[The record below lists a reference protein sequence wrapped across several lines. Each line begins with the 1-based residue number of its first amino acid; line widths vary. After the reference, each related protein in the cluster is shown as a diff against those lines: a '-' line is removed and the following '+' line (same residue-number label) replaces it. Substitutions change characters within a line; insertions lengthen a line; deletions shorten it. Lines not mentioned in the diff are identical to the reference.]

1 MKKTMLIFLMLWLG
15 FMWNT
20 SFANKVKIDKNT
32 DNTNDCLLI
41 ENNKKNNNFKR
52 KLLKCSADKILINYY
67 QHHLYF
73 IKQLEFKHPYLR
85 KDILKY
91 HKLFN
96 LWLSELKENRNISIK
111 MIKKIKKKRDNLY
124 LKLQQYE

>member
-111 MIKKIKKKRDNLY
+111 MIKKI
-124 LKLQQYE
+124 